1 MISIFDVRND
11 EGYFLLK
18 YLEGGKYSQHVDAGN
33 EYHRTCSV
41 ILALNDGYT
50 GGELKFF
57 DGQHTQELKKGS
69 VVVFPSSYTYPHQ
82 VTPVTSGERYSVV
95 SWFN

>member
-1 MISIFDVRND
+1 MMVTLVVN
-11 EGYFLLK
+11 
-18 YLEGGKYSQHVDAGN
+18 
-33 EYHRTCSV
+33 
-41 ILALNDGYT
+41 LN
-50 GGELKFF
+50 FF